1 MHDQE
6 LAFIPGWKQAEM
18 VAQRKVSP
26 RELTELYLGRIAA
39 ADGRLHA
46 YVTVAGEQ
54 AMAAA
59 QRAEEAA
66 ARGGELGPLHGVPIS
81 IKDLELTAG
90 VRSTMGSAVYRDRVP
105 EVDGYAVA
113 RLRRAGAII
122 LGKTNT
128 PEFGTGPT
136 TRSRVAEECL
146 NPWDTSRTPGG
157 SSGGAG
163 AAQAAGLCAM
173 SLGSDG
179 GGSIRIPSA
188 FCGVFGLKVT
198 NGRMPRGPGYGE
210 TAANQFSGPG
220 PMTGCVRDAALMLQ
234 VCAGYDAGDATSL
247 WDAVPD
253 YLKGLEDGV
262 RGLRVGWWV
271 ENAGYAPIDPGV
283 AKGTR
288 DAVRAL
294 LGAGAHVEE
303 CTLDVTGHVEAF
315 WAVFSAN
322 LYQAHGKLLRQHAGE
337 LSDYMRSSLEHG
349 MKITGA
355 QYSQA
360 LAAIDRLRQRA
371 DDLMARYD
379 LLLMPTTATTAYAPG
394 SPPQVIDGRP
404 SHPFWGTN
412 PYNIVWNI
420 CAQPAASVPAGMSGG
435 LPVGVMAVGRRNEDA
450 TVLRAA
456 RALEQAMPWSG
467 RRPPP
472 A

>member
-1 MHDQE
+1 
-6 LAFIPGWKQAEM
+6 M
-18 VAQRKVSP
+18 VAQQKVSP
-26 RELTELYLGRIAA
+26 RELTELYLRRIAA
-39 ADGRLHA
+39 VDGRLHA
-46 YVTVAGEQ
+46 YVTVAADQ
-54 AMAAA
+54 AMAVAK
-59 QRAEEAA
+59 RAEEAV
-66 ARGGELGPLHGVPIS
+66 ARGEALGPLHGVPIS

-105 EVDGYAVA
+105 DVDGYAVA
-113 RLRRAGAII
+113 RLRKAGAII

-136 TRSRVAEECL
+136 TRSLVAEECL

-179 GGSIRIPSA
+179 GGSIRIPAA

-198 NGRMPRGPGYGE
+198 NGRIPRGPGYGQP
-210 TAANQFSGPG
+210 AANQFSGPG
-220 PMTGCVRDAALMLQ
+220 PLTGNVRDAALMLQ
-234 VCAGYDAGDATSL
+234 VCAGYEAGDATSL
-247 WDAVPD
+247 RDAASD
-253 YLKGLEDGV
+253 YLEGLENGV

-271 ENAGYAPIDPGV
+271 DNGGYAPVDPGV
-283 AKGTR
+283 AEGTR
-288 DAVRAL
+288 EAVRAIQEE
-294 LGAGAHVEE
+294 GAIVEE
-303 CTLDVTGHVEAF
+303 CTLDIEGHVEAF

-322 LYQAHGKLLRQHAGE
+322 LYQAHGELLRKHEAE
-337 LSDYMRSSLEHG
+337 LSNYMRSSLEHG
-349 MKITGA
+349 AAVTGA

-360 LAAIDRLRQRA
+360 LAAIDQLRQRA
-371 DDLMARYD
+371 DDLMTRFD
-379 LLLMPTTATTAYAPG
+379 LLLMPTTATTAYAPE
-394 SPPQVIDGRP
+394 SPPQVIDGKP
-404 SHPFWGTN
+404 AHPFWGTN

-420 CAQPAASVPAGMSGG
+420 CGQPAASVPAGMSDG

-456 RALEQAMPWSG
+456 RALEQAMPWVG
-467 RRPPP
+467 RRPPG